1 MDDRTRLQAAAAQYP
16 YLRGLLAVPGG
27 ALFVIAALGNWK
39 WGPLRYNAVFIGVVA
54 VIAAAAAVINRYY
67 NERYGR
73 VTPSREQSVKAALAI
88 AAGAG
93 LITLGSLLLR
103 SRASWSLDLPVNPIP
118 ATFGLLM
125 VVYYSALV
133 GLKAHHAVIWGALI
147 VVGLL
152 PVWNGGDPSNVG
164 LVITGVAVAVNGIFD
179 HRLLTRL
186 LADTRAHANL
196 NAEHAGR

>member
-1 MDDRTRLQAAAAQYP
+1 MDDRTRLQAAATHYP

-27 ALFVIAALGNWK
+27 ALFVIAALGNWE
-39 WGPLRYNAVFIGVVA
+39 WGPLRYNAVFIGVIA

-93 LITLGSLLLR
+93 LITLGSFLLR

-147 VVGLL
+147 VTGLL
-152 PVWNGGDPSNVG
+152 PVWSGEDPSNVG
-164 LVITGVAVAVNGIFD
+164 LVITGVAVAVNGILD

-186 LADTRAHANL
+186 LAPRAHADL
-196 NAEHAGR
+196 NAEHASR